1 MDLNCGTTAG
11 TFGQSAVDQGKLNE
25 TTIDGALVNLFQ
37 VRMRLGE
44 FDGDPRYQIYG
55 SLGGS
60 DICSS
65 AHQQLAVDAATQGI
79 VLLKNDGN
87 TLPLSL
93 GDIHSLAVIGPNAN
107 ATLTMLGNYAG
118 TSI

>member
-25 TTIDGALVNLFQ
+25 TVIDGALVNLFQ

-44 FDGDPRYQIYG
+44 FDGDPKNQIYG
-55 SLGGS
+55 SLCQS

-65 AHQQLAVDAATQGI
+65 AHQQLALEAATQGI
-79 VLLKNDGN
+79 VLLKNDGHA
-87 TLPLSL
+87 LPLLL
-93 GDIHSLAVIGPNAN
+93 GDIRSLAVIGPNAN
-107 ATLTMLGNYAG
+107 ATVTMLGNYAG
-118 TSI
+118 T